1 MSEAKVEVKNDKK
14 SYGIDVFR
22 VTQYGKTS
30 TIFDVKLFVDKIYSI
45 ETSPNS
51 GKYEDKDVVV
61 LTNPHNDEIYFE
73 TDAESLVQFISHG
86 HCYEIESSHID
97 SAVIF
102 DAIYETQFSRFHPER
117 REIAKEF

>member
-1 MSEAKVEVKNDKK
+1 MSESKVEVRNDKK

-30 TIFDVKLFVDKIYSI
+30 TIYDVKLFVDKVYSI
-45 ETSPNS
+45 EIPNVPNR
-51 GKYEDKDVVV
+51 YEDKNVVV

-73 TDAESLVQFISHG
+73 TDAESLIQFISHG

-102 DAIYETQFSRFHPER
+102 DAIYETQFSRFHPECR
-117 REIAKEF
+117 KIAKEF